1 MNGNEVGD
9 TMEHSISRQFVSQ
22 LTPWASS
29 DWNARLAP
37 GTMLYQWKGKQVV
50 PYMRTSATTE
60 YRLIRPYGR
69 YTIVRS
75 RSRQLLVL
83 TSTVELILTRPLTK
97 ARLGGSLNRV
107 LVHDYMRQKAAYTPY
122 TYERLTDD
130 QAVTFADQT
139 LNGDWYIPTA
149 PHRIRVDD
157 VESFDWERD
166 VPDVDSK
173 SFRFQLHY
181 WTTVNQLT
189 RAYRQTGRLDY
200 LAYAERVVLSWTKR
214 YPVMRADRVAYNEH
228 GTAVRVFHLL
238 SFWDAYRKTEL
249 HRDPGLTERILSV
262 VYDHAVLLASP
273 TFYRMRHNH
282 GLFQDMA
289 LLAIAETFPEFD
301 KSEDW
306 ARIARARLDDQLE
319 TSLSEDGT
327 HLEHSPGYHVYVYH
341 TLARF
346 SEWAGLNGILLPRRF
361 ETIRHMPAQLAYF
374 VKPNRTL
381 PIFGDTSGHIR
392 PFDMVPDTRDFPGLA
407 YALSGGTEGSQPTEL
422 VKRLGTQYAIMRE
435 YWAHP
440 KRVFSDATHITMTAG
455 YNGYAHKHADD
466 LSLELYGLG
475 RDFIVE
481 TGRYGYTDRTERTQ
495 ALRVA
500 AHNTVHRLGE
510 ELDLS
515 VENIGQSGIVSVEQ
529 DAKTS
534 VARGVSRLIGN
545 GATHERRLIYDKAR
559 TLLVYDR
566 ITSPEPDLFVQR
578 FHLGAGL
585 ELVAGSGTARDV
597 LFRDVNRRSIQLV
610 QLMQTDGSYMDV
622 ETSHVASRD
631 FEWVPRK
638 QVVSVEYGTDV
649 RYLTLIRLDRTDNPI
664 VETKIEQR
672 DETTIV
678 TYRLASG
685 SKHVIKVLEII

>member
-1 MNGNEVGD
+1 
-9 TMEHSISRQFVSQ
+9 MEHSISRQLVSQ
-22 LTPWASS
+22 LKPWASS

-97 ARLGGSLNRV
+97 TRLADSLNRV
-107 LVHDYMRQKAAYTPY
+107 LVHDYMRQKAAHTPY

-130 QAVTFADQT
+130 QAVTFADQA

-157 VESFDWERD
+157 VESFDWEQD
-166 VPDVDSK
+166 VPNVDSK

-189 RAYRQTGRLDY
+189 RAYRQSGRLDY

-214 YPVMRADRVAYNEH
+214 HPVMRADRVAYDAH
-228 GTAVRVFHLL
+228 GTAVRVCHLL
-238 SFWDAYRKTEL
+238 SFWDAYRQSGL
-249 HRDPGLTERILSV
+249 HRDPHLTERVLNV
-262 VYDHAVLLASP
+262 VYEHAVLLASP
-273 TFYRMRHNH
+273 KFYRMRHNH

-346 SEWAGLNGILLPRRF
+346 REWAGLNGILLPRRF
-361 ETIRHMPAQLAYF
+361 DAIQNMPAQLTHL

-392 PFDMVPDTRDFPGLA
+392 PFDMVPDTSDFPALA

-422 VKRLGTQYAIMRE
+422 AKKLGTQYAVMRE

-440 KRVFSDATHITMTAG
+440 KRAFSDAAHITMTAG

-481 TGRYGYTDRTERTQ
+481 TGRYGYTDRTERAQ

-515 VENIGQSGIVSVEQ
+515 VENIGQSGIVAVEPG
-529 DAKTS
+529 AKVS

-566 ITSPEPDLFVQR
+566 ITSPKSDLFVQR
-578 FHLGAGL
+578 FHLGTGL
-585 ELVAGSGTARDV
+585 ELVAGSGAARDV
-597 LFRDVNRRSIQLV
+597 LFRDANRRSIQLV
-610 QLMQTDGSYMDV
+610 QLMRADGSYMDI
-622 ETSHVASRD
+622 EASHIARRD

-649 RYLTLIRLDRTDNPI
+649 SYLTLIRLDRTGNSI
-664 VETKIEQR
+664 VETKHERHDGMIV
-672 DETTIV
+672 V
-678 TYRLASG
+678 TYWLASG
-685 SKHVIKVLEII
+685 TKHVIRFLEHND

>member
-1 MNGNEVGD
+1 
-9 TMEHSISRQFVSQ
+9 MEHSISRQLVSQ
-22 LTPWASS
+22 LTTWGSS
-29 DWNARLAP
+29 DWNARIAP

-50 PYMRTSATTE
+50 PYMRTGEATE

-69 YTIVRS
+69 YTVVRS

-83 TSTVELILTRPLTK
+83 TSAVELILTRPLTK
-97 ARLGGSLNRV
+97 TRLAGSLTRI
-107 LVHDYMRQKAAYTPY
+107 LVHDYMRQKAVGIPY

-130 QAVTFADQT
+130 QAITFADQT
-139 LNGDWYIPTA
+139 LNGDWYIPTP
-149 PHRIRVDD
+149 PHHLRVDD

-200 LAYAERVVLSWTKR
+200 LAYAERVVLSWTKQHS
-214 YPVMRADRVAYNEH
+214 VIHADRTAYDGH
-228 GTAVRVFHLL
+228 GTAVRIFHLL
-238 SFWDAYRKTEL
+238 SFWDAYRQSEL
-249 HRDPGLTERILSV
+249 HCDPGLTARVLTVI
-262 VYDHAVLLASP
+262 YDHAVLLASP
-273 TFYRMRHNH
+273 AFYRVRHNH

-346 SEWAGLNGILLPRRF
+346 KEWARLNGILLPRRF
-361 ETIRHMPAQLAYF
+361 ESIRHMPAQLAYL

-392 PFDMVPDTRDFPGLA
+392 PFDMVPFTGDFPGLA
-407 YALSGGTEGSQPTEL
+407 YALSGGMEGSQPTEL
-422 VKRLGTQYAIMRE
+422 VKRLGTQYAMMRE

-440 KRVFSDATHITMTAG
+440 KRAFSDATQIMMTAG

-466 LSLELYGLG
+466 LSLEIYGLG

-481 TGRYGYTDRTERTQ
+481 TGRYGYTDRTERDQ

-515 VENIGQSGIVSVEQ
+515 VENIGQSGIVAVEEGEK
-529 DAKTS
+529 AS
-534 VARGVSRLIGN
+534 VARGVSQLIGN
-545 GATHERRLIYDKAR
+545 GATHERRLVYDKAR
-559 TLLVYDR
+559 TLLVCDR

-578 FHLGAGL
+578 FHLGTGL
-585 ELVAGSGTARDV
+585 ELTAGSGAARDV
-597 LFRDVNRRSIQLV
+597 LFRDANRRSIQLI
-610 QLMQTDGSYMDV
+610 QLMHSDGSYMEI
-622 ETSHVASRD
+622 ETSYVASRD
-631 FEWVPRK
+631 FEWVPRN

-664 VETKIEQR
+664 VETKLERR
-672 DETTIV
+672 DGIDIV
-678 TYRLASG
+678 TYWLASG
-685 SKHVIKVLEII
+685 TKHVIRIPAFEN